1 MSESKSKIVE
11 IIDKIGQDKCSMS
24 LKNIMILSILA
35 GVYIGFGGALSIIVT
50 HDMPTN
56 FGVGFTKLIAG
67 IAFSVGL
74 MLVVL
79 GGAELFTGN
88 NLLIIPC
95 MDRKITPF
103 HLVKNLSVVY
113 IGNFV
118 GSLLLVAIF
127 VGTGIWKNNNYL
139 VGASSLITANNKVNL
154 TFLEAFCRG
163 TLCNWLVCLAIW
175 IATSARTTI
184 GKIFSVLFPIMA
196 FVSSGFEHS
205 IANMFFIPLGLWL
218 KNFDSIVSA
227 AGSPDLSNLTFGD
240 FFYRNLLPVTLGN
253 ILGGLIFVG
262 FLYWFVYRT
271 KDTICGSSDIQD
283 GEKDLSSTKNKS
295 KSIPAHIKIKIHN
308 NIQKR
313 KKSEK
318 YERKK

>member
-11 IIDKIGQDKCSMS
+11 VIDKIGQAKCCMS
-24 LKNIMILSILA
+24 LRNIMILSVLA
-35 GVYIGFGGALSIIVT
+35 GVYIGFGGVLSIIVT
-50 HDMPTN
+50 HDMPAN

-67 IAFSVGL
+67 ISFSVGL

-95 MDRKITPF
+95 LDRRISPF
-103 HLVKNLSVVY
+103 HLIKNLSVVY
-113 IGNFV
+113 VGNFV
-118 GSLLLVAIF
+118 GSLLLVVIF

-139 VGASSLITANNKVNL
+139 VGASSLIIASNKVNL
-154 TFLEAFCRG
+154 TFLEAFSRG
-163 TLCNWLVCLAIW
+163 ILCNWLVCLAIW
-175 IATSARTTI
+175 IATSARSTI

-205 IANMFFIPLGLWL
+205 IANMFFIPLGLLL
-218 KNFDSIVSA
+218 KNYDSIVSA
-227 AGSPDLSNLTFGD
+227 AGSPDLSSLTWGN
-240 FFYRNLLPVTLGN
+240 FFYGNLLPVTLGN

-271 KDTICGSSDIQD
+271 KDTICGSSGIQD
-283 GEKDLSSTKNKS
+283 NEEDLPSAKNKS
-295 KSIPAHIKIKIHN
+295 QSIPNHISIKVHNNVKKHKKSI
-308 NIQKR
+308 
-313 KKSEK
+313 K
-318 YERKK
+318 YEKKK